1 MIINIKLLKTI
12 IFFVVIIYVVVHV
25 NKNFFSV
32 YGEIQKNT
40 KDILTDYSKYFFLY
54 IPIMFWI
61 ASCAKYFYHSDGIF
75 ELYIKRAIN
84 SKNSIKDYYH
94 STSYFPGG
102 ISILAIYIFSLL
114 CVASE
119 AGVADEGVI
128 IYTSIS
134 MLVYFYFKLK
144 NIFNLNDVNID
155 FMIYLGFALGLLVVY
170 GSKISTFTY
179 LIESMLINKDINFFS
194 NIGIFLFT
202 IPLVS
207 YFVGEKE
214 TLLEIQ
220 KLNFHVKNYG
230 YILIFSILMGIISFL
245 FFNTVILLFNY
256 IKNSKY
262 NNFIVLIFGFFLAFI
277 IKKMGFLT
285 FGMGERAIEE
295 AFANVLN
302 REKVK
307 KLQKENNKEE
317 LAKLKKL
324 EQEGKFNIN
333 PIFNFNNVFA
343 RIINCIMTVGSG
355 LTSGLII
362 PAMTVGCGIG
372 SVFHKYTNMPEQN
385 LMYLGMI
392 ALLTNAVHAPVTS
405 AVIVNR
411 ISNQPYNN
419 LPVSITV
426 SFISYLTYN
435 FINKKIKV

>member
-1 MIINIKLLKTI
+1 MIINIKLLKTV
-12 IFFVVIIYVVVHV
+12 IFFIVIIYVVVHT
-25 NKNFFSV
+25 NKEFFIV
-32 YGEIQKNT
+32 YGEVQKNT

-61 ASCAKYFYHSDGIF
+61 ASGAKYFYHSDGIF

-84 SKNSIKDYYH
+84 SANNIKEHYH
-94 STSYFPGG
+94 TNTYFSGG
-102 ISILAIYIFSLL
+102 ISILATYIFSLL

-144 NIFNLNDVNID
+144 NIFNLNDVHID
-155 FMIYLGFALGLLVVY
+155 FIIYLGFAVGLLVVY

-202 IPLVS
+202 IPFIS
-207 YFVGEKE
+207 YIIGEKE
-214 TLLEIQ
+214 TLFEIE
-220 KLNFHVKNYG
+220 KLNFDIKTYG
-230 YILIFSILMGIISFL
+230 HISLFSILMGIVSFL
-245 FFNTVILLFNY
+245 FFKTIILSFNS

-262 NNFIVLIFGFFLAFI
+262 NNFIVLVFGFFLAFI

-285 FGMGERAIEE
+285 FGIGEE
-295 AFANVLN
+295 AIKEAFHNVSN
-302 REKVK
+302 KQKIE

-324 EQEGKFNIN
+324 EQEGKFNTE
-333 PIFNFNNVFA
+333 PIFNFYNVFA
-343 RIINCIMTVGSG
+343 RIINCIMTIGSG

-362 PAMTVGCGIG
+362 PAMTIGCGIG
-372 SVFHKYTNMPEQN
+372 SVFHKYTNIPEQN
-385 LMYLGMI
+385 LMYLGMT
-392 ALLTNAVHAPVTS
+392 ALLTNVVHAPVTS
-405 AVIVNR
+405 AVIINR

-419 LPVSITV
+419 LPVSIVV
-426 SFISYLTYN
+426 SFISYFTYN
-435 FINKKIKV
+435 FMNKKIKV